1 MRDTLAR
8 NQPRFRG
15 GEGDAQ
21 PNPAL
26 ASQRPG
32 STSPQTLEHPDS
44 FDLGLT
50 FSTAEG
56 DAQLPAV
63 VQKGL
68 LASYKKF
75 YNNDN
80 DKELTFRFDE
90 ASEYAA
96 LNPTYKTMLEPHIV
110 GVVLRYNPIDP
121 GQSLK
126 VISRVPIEDVHAFPA
141 APQRQSLSPSPTTAH
156 TRSPNDENAR
166 PVDRTPFSIY
176 SDPSPT
182 TAHTRSP
189 NDENARPV
197 DRTPFSIYSDPS
209 PTTAHIRSPND
220 ENAAPTTP
228 VTRRSASS
236 TVPPTIRAANQPY
249 TRPATPNTPD
259 RTVRAARRT
268 TFGTLLRGMAQ
279 HF

>member
-182 TAHTRSP
+182 TAH
-189 NDENARPV
+189 
-197 DRTPFSIYSDPS
+197 
-209 PTTAHIRSPND
+209 IRSPND